1 MNDPVYGNR
10 NFAVRLRNGAAASIT
25 LAATF
30 ALAACSSSDKGGE
43 ATDKPPSSSP
53 TLSRTPTAAPVP
65 TAPSP
70 SADPA
75 VIAEREA
82 IARYRAY
89 WREMERVYAKANV
102 EETDIKKYAAL
113 AALGRPEHEV
123 EQLQKNGR
131 RFTGSVTVSNLS
143 AEVTLN
149 RRIPN
154 AVITSCLDVSQWKP
168 IEADTGKPV
177 PLPTKR
183 LTKYIMI
190 ATVERWPDGWKVIKD
205 EPQAGRPC

>member
-1 MNDPVYGNR
+1 MNIPVNSSRRFTVRSRNR
-10 NFAVRLRNGAAASIT
+10 
-25 LAATF
+25 LAAT
-30 ALAACSSSDKGGE
+30 LATGAMLTLPACTSSDDDN
-43 ATDKPPSSSP
+43 AADKPSNNTASAQTSTTAPAPSS
-53 TLSRTPTAAPVP
+53 
-65 TAPSP
+65 PSP

-75 VIAEREA
+75 QVAEREA

-89 WREMERVYAKANV
+89 WREMERVYAKASV
-102 EETDIKKYAAL
+102 EGTNIKEYAAL
-113 AALGRPEHEV
+113 AALSRPEHEV

-131 RFTGSVTVSNLS
+131 RFTGSVTMNNPS

-168 IEADTGKPV
+168 IEADTGEPI

-183 LTKYIMI
+183 LTRYIMI
-190 ATVERWPDGWKVIKD
+190 GTVERWPDGWKVIKD